1 MESEQNAQG
10 KKQHKGSIKTLLL
23 LFVLGFLLAST
34 VLNTALTS
42 IKVRNEITDVMIDK
56 ATEMAYEI
64 AREAEFIL
72 NSEEDPIPDLIDFVR
87 EKAAQDNI
95 TYAIVIDTNV
105 QAVAHS
111 DPAKQDKTYEDE
123 YTITSATKGVQ
134 QYTRWYAEVQGEW
147 TYDIMQPIY
156 KDGVLYGAMDVA
168 IPESGISTV
177 VNSVLGAQAGIGT
190 ISFFAI
196 AIIMWFLIGAIVKDI
211 KSLNILVEKTA
222 KLDFTDDGSEIIRMK
237 NNEIGAMT
245 HVITDMRGVLK
256 QVIEDIIHT
265 SNSLAE
271 AASVLSDIA
280 EDSVRTTNEIS
291 DAISMVAK
299 TAETQANDTEQGVGQ
314 ANELADNIDRV
325 LDSTRDIERMTGN
338 MESLSVEGVDAVR
351 KLGDWAIKNKD
362 SSENVSKIIQEVA
375 SASSDI
381 SSIVN
386 TITEI
391 ASQTNL
397 LALNASIESARAG
410 ESGRGFAVVA
420 EEIRKL
426 SEQTSKATEKIA
438 ENIEAIQ
445 SISRNAVS
453 EIEESLKIAD
463 NNTKAAQE
471 TMVIFDNIKKE
482 LDDTIV
488 AVKKVNELSDQ
499 MNHCKEGIT
508 TVIQRISDAA
518 TDTSASTQQV
528 SSSAQEQMNGINTVA
543 TNADNLNKIALNLKD
558 EMSQFKL

>member
-1 MESEQNAQG
+1 METKQNAQT
-10 KKQHKGSIKTLLL
+10 KKKHKGSIKTLLL

-34 VLNTALTS
+34 VLNTALTA
-42 IKVRNEITDVMIDK
+42 IKVRNEITEVMIDK

-111 DPAKQDKTYEDE
+111 DPAKQDKTYDDE

-156 KDGVLYGAMDVA
+156 KDGKLYGAMDVA
-168 IPESGISTV
+168 IPESGISAV

-271 AASVLSDIA
+271 AASVLSNIA

-291 DAISMVAK
+291 DAIDMVAK
-299 TAETQANDTEQGVGQ
+299 TAETQAADTQRGVDQ

-338 MESLSVEGVDAVR
+338 MENLSTEGVDAVR
-351 KLGDWAIKNKD
+351 ELGNWAVKNKD
-362 SSENVSKIIQEVA
+362 SSENVSRIIQEVA
-375 SASSDI
+375 RASSDI

-488 AVKKVNELSDQ
+488 AVKKVSDLSDQ
-499 MNHCKEGIT
+499 MNRCKESIT
-508 TVIQRISDAA
+508 TVIHNISDSAA
-518 TDTSASTQQV
+518 DTSASTQQV
-528 SSSAQEQMNGINTVA
+528 SSSAQEQLNSINTVA
-543 TNADNLNKIALNLKD
+543 ANADDLNKMASNLEN

>member
-351 KLGDWAIKNKD
+351 KLGNWAIKNKD

-375 SASSDI
+375 NASSDI